1 MKAPGFFARFRDAWK
16 ITASWGWSGG
26 VTSGFKFD
34 GSKMRGALRA
44 LYGSGRDLDYDA
56 LRERSRAAYWD
67 STEARALLQRLVS
80 NVINTGLTLECSPLW
95 ELLGSSMSDD
105 EKRQFSRNVEQRFWA
120 WASSHEPDATGRRN
134 LTELQEF
141 IFANELRDGEGVCI
155 LRYSPSSDRISPLS
169 IQVLDPEQIDGRY
182 TNFIGPDRAG
192 LTVEA
197 ASRGNVLRDGLELT
211 PSGEPLAVYL
221 IDPDTRKT
229 TRVPFSGLS
238 GRQFV
243 LMPSILD
250 LPGQVRGT
258 GPLGPVIHELQ
269 KSTDYKLYEIESA
282 LVNAI
287 IAAYIVPSAGSDT
300 KSKAD
305 SVIGGIKD
313 RGSSNTTGNATQEPA
328 EVRVTKPGLFVGSL
342 KKGEDIKSFD
352 TKRPNV
358 NFESF
363 LSAITKSVSA
373 SLGIPVE
380 VLEMKFSSNYSAS
393 RASLIMFWQ
402 NIEKWRAHFV
412 SQLLQPIYE
421 AWFAEE
427 IRAGRISAPGFS
439 ASPFLRRA
447 WLSANWIGVSMPS
460 IDPLKD
466 AQADDVRIAQGA
478 TTRER
483 VAMKYNGTDFYD
495 NARRLR
501 READEL
507 PPENSTVAS
516 SRQAVPGSTEDEI
529 EEEKKQQEGAA

>member
-1 MKAPGFFARFRDAWK
+1 MKTPGFITRFKAAWK
-16 ITASWGWSGG
+16 LTASWGYSRGY
-26 VTSGFKFD
+26 TSGISYD
-34 GSKMRGALRA
+34 GSKMTGALRA
-44 LYGSGRDLDYDA
+44 RYGYTRDLDHDA
-56 LRERSRAAYWD
+56 LRDRSRSAYWD

-105 EKRQFSRNVEQRFWA
+105 EKRAFCRNVEQRFWA
-120 WASSHEPDATGRRN
+120 WATSHEPDASGRRN

-155 LRYSPSSDRISPLS
+155 LRYSSSPERISPLS

-192 LTVEA
+192 LTVDA
-197 ASRGNVLRDGLELT
+197 AKRGNILRDGLELT
-211 PSGEPLAVYL
+211 TDGEPVAVYL
-221 IDPDTRKT
+221 VDPDTLKT
-229 TRVPFSGLS
+229 TRVPFYGSS
-238 GRQFV
+238 GRRFV

-258 GPLGPVIHELQ
+258 GILGPVIHELQ

-282 LVNAI
+282 LINAI
-287 IAAYIVPSAGSDT
+287 IAAYIVPNNETDTKTKAGDLLGVRSAGSD
-300 KSKAD
+300 SGAAGA
-305 SVIGGIKD
+305 SGA
-313 RGSSNTTGNATQEPA
+313 S

-342 KKGEDIKSFD
+342 KRGEDIKSFD

-358 NFESF
+358 NFEGF

-402 NIEKWRAHFV
+402 NVEKWRAHFV
-412 SQLLQPIYE
+412 SQLLQPMYE
-421 AWFAEE
+421 AWFTEE
-427 IRAGRISAPGFS
+427 VRAGRFSAPGFRE
-439 ASPFLRRA
+439 SPLLRRA
-447 WLSANWIGVSMPS
+447 WLATTWIGVSMPS

-466 AQADDVRIAQGA
+466 AHADDVRIAQGA

-483 VAMKYNGTDFYD
+483 VAMKYNGTDYYD

-501 READEL
+501 REVEEL
-507 PPENSTVAS
+507 PPESATEAS
-516 SRQAVPGSTEDEI
+516 SRQAVPGSTEDEM
-529 EEEKKQQEGAA
+529 EEEKKKKEEGVA